1 MKKASGI
8 AQERRLFDRSRVVR
22 LPLLP
27 LVKKEG
33 MAPDNALLLTLNV
46 LSINSC
52 ATSVSILPE
61 KLLYARVTV

>member
-27 LVKKEG
+27 LKKEG

-52 ATSVSILPE
+52 TTSVSILPE